1 MRKENWLVYMIC
13 FLAVRVCMCPLF
25 HDAIKVMLGSR
36 KSCQRGSNSDVFFD
50 EGKEDPNTT
59 KIGPSLASQR
69 NDIIMAFCWRAKAGP
84 TLNVGLVALY
94 FFRGSGPVLLGNPIF
109 LRFFRGG
116 GVQTTC
122 PPSGSAHEGNM
133 G

>member
-1 MRKENWLVYMIC
+1 MRKDSWLVYIIC
-13 FLAVRVCMCPLF
+13 FLAPCVCLCHF
-25 HDAIKVMLGSR
+25 SYGAIKVKLGSR

-84 TLNVGLVALY
+84 TLSVGLVALY

-109 LRFFRGG
+109 LRIFRGG
-116 GVQTTC
+116 GGGSR
-122 PPSGSAHEGNM
+122 PPVPPLDPPM
-133 G
+133 KVT